1 MLLGGKPLGSELLRM
16 AVLVA
21 ATSKLCIP
29 GTWQARS
36 GGVELD
42 EQVAK
47 HLSTAYGDL
56 ASDVVALSVGERLC
70 VRLDKRHPV
79 LEGEVVWAVRYEM
92 CRTAA
97 DFLARRC
104 RLAFLDVQAAQQ
116 VRALNQTDLAHA
128 CCGCSACDALPRC
141 LSFHV
146 GGSKGGGPARAG
158 AGLEQ
163 SAATTRA
170 QRNFCIPQYLRN
182 DGVTLSD
189 SC

>member
-104 RLAFLDVQAAQQ
+104 RLAFLDVQAAQR
-116 VRALNQTDLAHA
+116 VRALNQTDLARA
-128 CCGCSACDALPRC
+128 CCGCSACERFAKVPLLPRRRLQGWWTC
-141 LSFHV
+141 SR
-146 GGSKGGGPARAG
+146 GSWAG
-158 AGLEQ
+158 TERGDDESSKKFLH
-163 SAATTRA
+163 SSIPS
-170 QRNFCIPQYLRN
+170 QRRC
-182 DGVTLSD
+182 DAV
-189 SC
+189 